1 MVIGAVVTT
10 ITLVIG
16 ALVLR
21 AWLEARGP
29 VPVTVQHQTYQRP
42 VSQVVLGLSDGDVT
56 VEPGP
61 PGQVVVERQLVGR
74 QKPIVAETW
83 QGTTLH
89 VQAHCPSGGIWP
101 TLFESCSI
109 HYLLWLPPDTAVAAH
124 TDRGDVTVQGSGGD
138 LSLSTDRGDIKLAGT
153 TGTVRAH
160 TSRGDV
166 TVQGSG
172 GDLSLSTDR
181 GDIKLAGTTGTV
193 QAGSAVGSITGS
205 GLRCTA
211 VTARLGSGSAGLSFT
226 TAPRTVETT
235 AGGDIDIAV
244 PSGRYRVD
252 AHTGSGDP
260 VVDVAGASDSP
271 SSITARSAGGAV
283 YIHYT
288 R

>member
-1 MVIGAVVTT
+1 
-10 ITLVIG
+10 
-16 ALVLR
+16 
-21 AWLEARGP
+21 
-29 VPVTVQHQTYQRP
+29 
-42 VSQVVLGLSDGDVT
+42 
-56 VEPGP
+56 
-61 PGQVVVERQLVGR
+61 
-74 QKPIVAETW
+74 
-83 QGTTLH
+83 
-89 VQAHCPSGGIWP
+89 
-101 TLFESCSI
+101 
-109 HYLLWLPPDTAVAAH
+109 
-124 TDRGDVTVQGSGGD
+124 
-138 LSLSTDRGDIKLAGT
+138 
-153 TGTVRAH
+153 
-160 TSRGDV
+160 V